1 MDGTGIKQLLLL
13 EIPSQVQA
21 RTVCSGFV
29 LHTLV
34 VQGTQELGA
43 AQAAPEIMPIF
54 LSAQYRISGLRLLKK
69 DRPGWVDV
77 LEAWTFLTQGRIW
90 AGSVGHGQVLQGP
103 L

>member
-13 EIPSQVQA
+13 EIPSQVQV
-21 RTVCSGFV
+21 RTVCFGFV

-54 LSAQYRISGLRLLKK
+54 LSAQYRKVLRKK
-69 DRPGWVDV
+69 KTKPKSCYPYNRNK
-77 LEAWTFLTQGRIW
+77 LRHI
-90 AGSVGHGQVLQGP
+90 
-103 L
+103 

>member
-13 EIPSQVQA
+13 EIPSQVQV
-21 RTVCSGFV
+21 RTVCFGFV

-54 LSAQYRISGLRLLKK
+54 LSAQYRKVLRKK
-69 DRPGWVDV
+69 KKTKPKSCYPYNRNK
-77 LEAWTFLTQGRIW
+77 LRHI
-90 AGSVGHGQVLQGP
+90 
-103 L
+103 

>member
-54 LSAQYRISGLRLLKK
+54 LSAQYRKVLRKK
-69 DRPGWVDV
+69 KQQPKSCYPYNNRNK
-77 LEAWTFLTQGRIW
+77 LRHI
-90 AGSVGHGQVLQGP
+90 
-103 L
+103 